1 VSYLGELRRNVRP
14 LIAASLGVGTSLP
27 FDAYTNSIF
36 APYLIEEFGW
46 ERSQFALYGLVAVAT
61 AITLP
66 FIGRLTDRFGVR
78 PVAMFG
84 TLLMPLVFVGY
95 SQMQGSFGLFLF
107 LSALKLTFGHMTG
120 AIVYTRLIAQDFD
133 RAQGLALTIVNCT
146 PAALGALA
154 APVLIWSIESY
165 GWRLSYP
172 AVAMFSLVCGVVALS
187 LIPGRAS
194 TEGATIQDHRAG
206 AAKPSLRA
214 DLRSL
219 AHSRVFWIIFAGMY
233 LCMLA
238 TPLQSSQ
245 LTVMLRDNGLT
256 APTVAWV
263 VSVFA
268 VSSIAGRILCG
279 LALDRFPTPLVT
291 TLCMIAPALGFFL
304 LATDLDTVGV
314 ITFAM
319 VLAGF
324 AVGAENDLM
333 SFLIARYF
341 KLRIYSSTGS
351 LLMCCVLLA
360 TTTGSLL
367 ISASLAWADSF
378 SPFLYL
384 LSGTVLAGSLLFLL
398 LPKSRDFEK
407 VG

>member
-1 VSYLGELRRNVRP
+1 LSYLGELRRNIRP
-14 LIAASLGVGTSLP
+14 LVAASLGIGTSLP
-27 FDAYTNSIF
+27 LDAYTNSIF
-36 APYLIEEFGW
+36 APYLIKEFGW
-46 ERSQFALYGLVAVAT
+46 ARSQFALYGLVAVAT
-61 AITLP
+61 AIVLP
-66 FIGRLTDRFGVR
+66 FVGRFTDRFGVR
-78 PVAMFG
+78 PVAMVG
-84 TLLMPLVFVGY
+84 TLLMPLVFIGY
-95 SQMQGSFGLFLF
+95 SQMQGSFGVFLA

-120 AIVYTRLIAQDFD
+120 AIVYTRLIAQNFE

-154 APVLIWSIESY
+154 APVLTWSIETY

-172 AVAMFSLVCGVVALS
+172 AVATFSLVCGVIALS
-187 LIPGRAS
+187 LIPSRAAS
-194 TEGATIQDHRAG
+194 ERVSARDAE
-206 AAKPSLRA
+206 ASAEKPSFRS
-214 DLRSL
+214 DLRTL
-219 AHSRVFWIIFAGMY
+219 ARSRIFWIVLVGMY
-233 LCMLA
+233 LCMIA

-256 APTVAWV
+256 SSTVAWV

-268 VSSIAGRILCG
+268 VSSIVGRIACG
-279 LALDRFPTPLVT
+279 LALDRFPTPIVT
-291 TLCMIAPALGFFL
+291 TICMIVPALGFFL
-304 LATDLDTVGV
+304 LATDLNAVGV
-314 ITFAM
+314 IAFSM
-319 VLAGF
+319 MLAGF

-333 SFLIARYF
+333 SFLVARYF

-367 ISASLAWADSF
+367 ISASLKWANSF

-384 LSGTVLAGSLLFLL
+384 LSGTVLVGSLLFLL
-398 LPKSRDFEK
+398 LPKSRTIEK